1 MKKLIL
7 FISAGII
14 FSSGLTSCNKSYTC
28 ECVSI
33 QNERSTSTI
42 IATNR
47 TEGQKKCD
55 ENGLLGH
62 CELK

>member
-14 FSSGLTSCNKSYTC
+14 ISSGFSSCNKSYTC
-28 ECVSI
+28 ECISI
-33 QNERSTSTI
+33 QSVRSTSTVL
-42 IATNR
+42 ATNR

-55 ENGLLGH
+55 EKGLQGH